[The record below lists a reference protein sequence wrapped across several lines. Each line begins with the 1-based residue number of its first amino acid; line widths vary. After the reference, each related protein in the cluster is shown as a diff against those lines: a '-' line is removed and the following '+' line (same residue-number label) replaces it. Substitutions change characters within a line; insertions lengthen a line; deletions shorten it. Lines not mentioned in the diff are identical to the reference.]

1 MPNFKYNQE
10 IVMRHPLLSSLFVM
24 IFALLL
30 FAPLIRFPVIISI
43 VLVCG
48 LVYLSMFFGVK
59 LQVSET
65 TK

>member
-10 IVMRHPLLSSLFVM
+10 IVMSYPLLSSLFVM